1 MEYSIHDLAQ
11 LAGISTRTL
20 RWYDAKNL
28 LKPSRVGENG
38 YRYYG
43 AAEVDRLQ
51 DILLLRELGLSL
63 AEICSC
69 VNDPTYDRATML
81 ARHRAALRREK
92 ERIERLMT
100 LVDDTLK
107 DMKGERKMKETEKFE
122 ALKRRAVEE
131 NEAKYGKEL
140 REKYGIPQA
149 KWAYCFA
156 KEVAEDVGAAADRLM
171 EEMGE

>member
-1 MEYSIHDLAQ
+1 M
-11 LAGISTRTL
+11 
-20 RWYDAKNL
+20 
-28 LKPSRVGENG
+28 GENG

-107 DMKGERKMKETEKFE
+107 DMKGERKMKDNEKFE
-122 ALKRRAVEE
+122 AFYFV
-131 NEAKYGKEL
+131 
-140 REKYGIPQA
+140 QA
-149 KWAYCFA
+149 
-156 KEVAEDVGAAADRLM
+156 
-171 EEMGE
+171 